1 MKSVRQL
8 RLITKTI
15 DPNVVTEDATLV
27 SSAGTALS
35 VSDLPVSVITTA
47 TAIGT
52 AAKTT
57 TSPEPAANTLVAI
70 KFTNGNNVLSP
81 TVAFNGGSARSVLLG
96 GTAPAAI
103 ECTLAAN
110 GVALY
115 FFDGTALHQIGVYS

>member
-1 MKSVRQL
+1 MEAIKQVL
-8 RLITKTI
+8 VVPKVI
-15 DPNVVTEDATLV
+15 D
-27 SSAGTALS
+27 SSMESEETALYNASGAPLS

-57 TSPEPAANTLVAI
+57 TSAEPAANTLVAI
-70 KFTNGNNVLSP
+70 KYTNGNNVLSP
-81 TVAFNGGSARSVLLG
+81 TVAFNGGTARSILLG

>member
-1 MKSVRQL
+1 METIKQVRVL
-8 RLITKTI
+8 SKAI
-15 DPNVVTEDATLV
+15 DSNMETEE
-27 SSAGTALS
+27 TALYNAAGAPFS
-35 VSDLPVSVITTA
+35 VSDLPVSVITTG

-57 TSPEPAANTLVAI
+57 ASPEPATNTLVAI

-81 TVAFNGGSARSVLLG
+81 TVAFNGGSARNILLG

-115 FFDGTALHQIGVYS
+115 FFDGTSLHQIGVYS

>member
-1 MKSVRQL
+1 METIKQVRVVS
-8 RLITKTI
+8 KVI
-15 DPNVVTEDATLV
+15 DSNMETEE
-27 SSAGTALS
+27 TALYNAAGAPLS
-35 VSDLPVSVITTA
+35 VGDLPVSVITTG

-81 TVAFNGGSARSVLLG
+81 TVAFNGGSARSILLG

-103 ECTLAAN
+103 EITLAAN
-110 GVALY
+110 GVALF
-115 FFDGTALHQIGVYS
+115 FFDGTALNQIGVYS